1 MAYQIE
7 IDSVARRFLK
17 KLSLKEYQII
27 KNDIASL
34 AENPRP
40 DGYIKMTN
48 TKRELYRIHTGEKGD
63 YRIIYAIEDKKLF
76 VTVVRVGQRKD
87 IYKNSF

>member
-7 IDSVARRFLK
+7 VDSVARRFLK
-17 KLSLKEYQII
+17 KLPNKEYVII
-27 KNDIASL
+27 KADIDAL

-48 TKRELYRIHTGEKGD
+48 TKYELYRIHTGEKGD
-63 YRIIYAIEDKKLF
+63 YRIVYAIVDKKLF
-76 VTVVRVGQRKD
+76 VTVVRVGQRKN
-87 IYKNSF
+87 IYKDL